1 MNKTFILGSVIPL
14 FAGLLLA
21 ACQSNGRENG
31 NGNSLPNLAADIE
44 AQMRQDWQE
53 QFGYPFR
60 FDEYLGTFNGAVVI
74 FISGDT
80 GDSVEKVIA
89 GVTFSHSSSCVISVW
104 KEGVFFA
111 LEKAYQERILTQEN
125 IVKIGNVFHPNNT
138 TK

>member
-60 FDEYLGTFNGAVVI
+60 FDEYLT
-74 FISGDT
+74 
-80 GDSVEKVIA
+80 
-89 GVTFSHSSSCVISVW
+89 
-104 KEGVFFA
+104 
-111 LEKAYQERILTQEN
+111 
-125 IVKIGNVFHPNNT
+125 
-138 TK
+138 